1 MTQIAYFSGTG
12 NSLMVAKELAA
23 RLEGATLV
31 PMVKAIRKGR
41 AGGGAD
47 RLILVF
53 PTYLM
58 TLPLPVRQYLG
69 LLDRGAAAYV
79 AAVATCERKGNLT
92 ALTVARLL
100 RARGLELSYHAEVE
114 MPQNSPTG
122 LMPTKGDAGWARSIR
137 EKNTDAGFQ
146 AARASIASIAADLAA
161 AKRAVGGR
169 GFGAVILE
177 SLISAASKNN
187 TSRLAFYS
195 DPTCTGC
202 GICERICPT
211 GRIAVA
217 DGRVAWDRDEK
228 CYYCFA
234 CFNACPTQSILLKN
248 YALKEGRYVNRAIA
262 VQELIG
268 QK

>member
-31 PMVKAIRKGR
+31 PMVKAIREGR

-58 TLPLPVRQYLG
+58 TLPLPVRRFIG
-69 LLDRGAAAYV
+69 LLGRRSAAYV
-79 AAVATCERKGNLT
+79 AAVATCERKGNLS
-92 ALTVARLL
+92 ALTVAKLL
-100 RARGLELSYHAEVE
+100 RKRGLELSYHAEVE
-114 MPQNSPTG
+114 LPQNSPTG
-122 LMPTKGDAGWARSIR
+122 IRPTKGDAGWARSIR
-137 EKNTDAGFQ
+137 EQNMDAGFE
-146 AARASIASIAADLAA
+146 AARASVASIARDLAA
-161 AKRAVGGR
+161 AKRAVGAR

-177 SLISAASKNN
+177 SIISAASKNN
-187 TSRLAFYS
+187 ASRLSFYS
-195 DPTCTGC
+195 DPTCSGC

-217 DGRVAWDRDEK
+217 DGTVAWDRGTT

-234 CFNACPTQSILLKN
+234 CFNACPTQSVLLKN
-248 YALKEGRYVNRAIA
+248 YGLKEGRFINKTVS
-262 VQELIG
+262 VEELIVR
-268 QK
+268 